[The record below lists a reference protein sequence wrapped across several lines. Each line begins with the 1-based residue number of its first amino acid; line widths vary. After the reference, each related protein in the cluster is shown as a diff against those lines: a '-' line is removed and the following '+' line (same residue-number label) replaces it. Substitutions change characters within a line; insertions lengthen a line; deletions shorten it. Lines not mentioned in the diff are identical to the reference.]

1 MFLGDASRPKSRAL
15 EAWRD
20 AAQLVSD
27 RWSAYVDAE
36 PETRRW
42 AFASYLA
49 ALDVEE
55 AAAAELQTLSFR
67 LAA

>member
-1 MFLGDASRPKSRAL
+1 MFLGDAGRPKAPAL

-27 RWSAYVDAE
+27 RWGAYLEAE
-36 PETRRW
+36 AVARRW

-49 ALDVEE
+49 ALDAEE
-55 AAAAELQTLSFR
+55 AAAAELQALSFR
-67 LAA
+67 MAA